1 MAETMGRVYKLLLV
15 FLQDARGLYSWSVH
29 RMHRIRDFQ
38 LIRDFYFS
46 PTIYGFVFAAK

>member
-15 FLQDARGLYSWSVH
+15 FLQDARGLYSCSSQ
-29 RMHRIRDFQ
+29 MQRIRDFQ